1 MKIII
6 RVDSSDLIGSG
17 HVMRCLTL
25 ADKIVENGSE
35 VIFITRKNNGSITE
49 LIKLKGFSV
58 YEIGI
63 DSKLDSS
70 NMNIK
75 DNYDS
80 LLGVSEKTD
89 ANETIE
95 IIKNLNIDWIIIDHY
110 SISLKWQKLIRPF
123 VKKIMVI
130 DDLAN
135 RMHDCDMLLDQNWF
149 KNNESRYTD
158 LVGSSCTLLLGP
170 KFLLLRDEFIEIK
183 KHKMNGLS
191 RKINRVFV
199 FFGGSDPSNL
209 SSLFL
214 KKLIRSK
221 LNSVEVD
228 IVIGKSNQHINEVK
242 KIAQKRSLTNL
253 HIQTKNMASLISK
266 ADIAIGSGGFN
277 LWECIYLDTP
287 SIVFPFA
294 QNQKTVL
301 KDLSKFGPIKVMKN
315 FANLNQ
321 IFEEIDDLYL
331 ELKNKMIF
339 IEKDLINHN
348 GASEAA
354 SWINGNLSKKN
365 WNIKNASK
373 NKMSLYWEWANDTS
387 VRMNSFDKTNIPL
400 KIHKNWFRK
409 KVDDPN
415 CFLFIAYV
423 ENHPVGQVRFEVEKD
438 CAKID
443 YSIVRQFRG
452 RSLGK
457 KLLKMSISE
466 FRKSSNVKLIGEV
479 IESNIASQKIFESIG
494 FNLIQTEKNKTYIY
508 N

>member
-1 MKIII
+1 
-6 RVDSSDLIGSG
+6 
-17 HVMRCLTL
+17 
-25 ADKIVENGSE
+25 
-35 VIFITRKNNGSITE
+35 
-49 LIKLKGFSV
+49 
-58 YEIGI
+58 
-63 DSKLDSS
+63 
-70 NMNIK
+70 
-75 DNYDS
+75 
-80 LLGVSEKTD
+80 
-89 ANETIE
+89 
-95 IIKNLNIDWIIIDHY
+95 
-110 SISLKWQKLIRPF
+110 
-123 VKKIMVI
+123 
-130 DDLAN
+130 
-135 RMHDCDMLLDQNWF
+135 
-149 KNNESRYTD
+149 
-158 LVGSSCTLLLGP
+158 
-170 KFLLLRDEFIEIK
+170 
-183 KHKMNGLS
+183 
-191 RKINRVFV
+191 
-199 FFGGSDPSNL
+199 
-209 SSLFL
+209 
-214 KKLIRSK
+214 
-221 LNSVEVD
+221 
-228 IVIGKSNQHINEVK
+228 
-242 KIAQKRSLTNL
+242 
-253 HIQTKNMASLISK
+253 
-266 ADIAIGSGGFN
+266 GFN